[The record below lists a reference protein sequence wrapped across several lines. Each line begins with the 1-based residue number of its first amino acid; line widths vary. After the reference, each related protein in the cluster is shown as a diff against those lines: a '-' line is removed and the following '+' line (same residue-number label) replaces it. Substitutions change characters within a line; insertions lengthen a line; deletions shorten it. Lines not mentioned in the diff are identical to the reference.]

1 MKASHHNGMDQM
13 LAFEFA
19 IKMIFDSIEDV
30 ADTAA
35 AFHISS
41 LTLKNYRQVVIA
53 TGITP
58 IS

>member
-30 ADTAA
+30 ADTAV

-41 LTLKNYRQVVIA
+41 LTLKNYLQVVIA
-53 TGITP
+53 NGITP